1 MPTTDFQVH
10 DGLLVV
16 QQTTE
21 GKRLR
26 VALNG
31 EMDLANAE
39 CAGSVLR
46 EALSSGMSVVVDLTK
61 LEFLD
66 STGVA
71 LLVEAMGTGGERL
84 SFLPSEHVAVQRLL
98 SLTGLEERMTFAST
112 ASLSA
117 TGAEN
122 AGAESLLPAA

>member
-26 VALNG
+26 VALLG

-46 EALSSGMSVVVDLTK
+46 EALGSGKSVVVDLTK

-71 LLVEAMGTGGERL
+71 LLIEAMGTGGERL
-84 SFLPSEHVAVQRLL
+84 SFLPSEHAAVQRLL
-98 SLTGLEERMTFAST
+98 SLTGLQERMTFAST
-112 ASLSA
+112 AALSA
-117 TGAEN
+117 TGAED
-122 AGAESLLPAA
+122 ASAESLLPAA

>member
-1 MPTTDFQVH
+1 MTTTDFQVH

-26 VALNG
+26 VALRG
-31 EMDLANAE
+31 ELDLANAE
-39 CAGSVLR
+39 CAGAVLR
-46 EALSSGMSVVVDLTK
+46 EALGSGNSIVVDLAN

-71 LLVEAMGTGGERL
+71 LLIDAMQDGGERL

-98 SLTGLEERMTFAST
+98 RLTGLDERMNFAST
-112 ASLSA
+112 AALRA
-117 TGAEN
+117 TGAED

>member
-1 MPTTDFQVH
+1 MPATDFQVH

-26 VALNG
+26 VALQG
-31 EMDLANAE
+31 ELDVANAE
-39 CAGSVLR
+39 CASSVLR
-46 EALSSGMSVVVDLTK
+46 EALSSGKSVVVDLAK

-71 LLVEAMGTGGERL
+71 LLVEAMGSGGERL
-84 SFLPSEHVAVQRLL
+84 SFLPSEHAAVQRLL

-112 ASLSA
+112 AALNA
-117 TGAEN
+117 TGADG